1 MKAGQIIALSLIGVA
16 LVIGFVVAFNYEPA
30 TVTTD
35 TNTEEDKGGGEFIGQ
50 IISVIG
56 LA

>member
-35 TNTEEDKGGGEFIGQ
+35 TETDEDKGGGEFIGKLIQ
-50 IISVIG
+50 VIG
-56 LA
+56 FV

>member
-35 TNTEEDKGGGEFIGQ
+35 TKTDESKGGGEFIGQ

-56 LA
+56 LG

>member
-1 MKAGQIIALSLIGVA
+1 MKTGQIIALSLIGVA

-35 TNTEEDKGGGEFIGQ
+35 TKTDESKGGGEFIGS
-50 IISVIG
+50 IIKVIG
-56 LA
+56 FG

>member
-35 TNTEEDKGGGEFIGQ
+35 TNTDEDKGGGEFIGQ
-50 IISVIG
+50 IIKVIG
-56 LA
+56 FV

>member
-35 TNTEEDKGGGEFIGQ
+35 TKTDEDKGAGEFIGN
-50 IISVIG
+50 IIKVIG

>member
-1 MKAGQIIALSLIGVA
+1 MKTGQIIALSLIGVA

-35 TNTEEDKGGGEFIGQ
+35 TQTDEDKGGGEFIGQ

-56 LA
+56 LG

>member
-35 TNTEEDKGGGEFIGQ
+35 TNTDESNGGGEFIGQ

-56 LA
+56 LG